1 MTPIALIGDS
11 HAEVLFP
18 LLRPALEAQGYTVA
32 LQEAKRGWSEASYL
46 RDAGFPVRLRAARPT
61 VALVHLGGN
70 NAQTGAAYEATL
82 RQFLGTLRAAGVERV
97 YWVGPYIAT
106 SNTADAARR
115 HAQTAEEQARLLPAL
130 SSDPAV
136 SWLDTRPFSATGHS
150 DGIHFT
156 RTAYA
161 DFARRI
167 SAWISAPSLPVALP
181 GGRWGYAAAGAA
193 VLLTL
198 ALWIRHRRVA

>member
-1 MTPIALIGDS
+1 M
-11 HAEVLFP
+11 LFP

-32 LQEAKRGWSEASYL
+32 LQEAKLGWSEASYL
-46 RDAGFPVRLRAARPT
+46 RDSGFPARLRAARPT

-70 NAQTGAAYEATL
+70 NGQTGAAYEGTL
-82 RQFLGTLRAAGVERV
+82 RQFLGTLRAAGVQRV

-130 SSDPAV
+130 SGDPAV
-136 SWLDTRPFSATGHS
+136 SWLDTRPFSGSGHS

-161 DFARRI
+161 EFAKRI
-167 SAWISAPSLPVALP
+167 GAWMSAPSLPTVAMT
-181 GGRWGYAAAGAA
+181 GRWGYAAAGAA
-193 VLLTL
+193 MLLTL
-198 ALWIRHRRVA
+198 ALWIRHRRAV